1 MTDFDVIP
9 EASYRGILFP
19 VESADVDGGTDFVE
33 HVAYRRRGAD
43 MEPAGLKAYKGSLT
57 IPLLNTGP
65 LVQRYGTLWPDLRAD
80 LVQMFSDHPI
90 GTLIH
95 PTWGSLEVAILSWS
109 TKDAPEIR
117 NGQRLTVQWQEHNAS
132 LASLIALDG
141 AVTTDPTTTVQSLAT
156 TADTLS
162 AGKAGYV
169 PLAPVFAVTMT
180 KLETPEV
187 LAYSEVLAA
196 FSLLFGAINY
206 ALALTS
212 MTGLD
217 AAAAYAALLTL
228 RVATQGYYARFAPG
242 ISGVR
247 YFVVPA
253 DMGVCEI
260 AASVYGDLS
269 KTSLL
274 YAANSFTDP
283 LLVPAGTVVTVLP
296 A

>member
-43 MEPAGLKAYKGSLT
+43 MEPAGLKAYKGTLA
-57 IPLLNTGP
+57 IPLINTGP

-109 TKDAPEIR
+109 AKDSPDLR

-132 LASLIALDG
+132 LAALIALDG

-169 PLAPVFAVTMT
+169 PLAPVFSATMT
-180 KLETPEV
+180 ALEAPEV

-196 FSLLFGAINY
+196 FSLLFGAISY
-206 ALALTS
+206 ALTLSS

-260 AASVYGDLS
+260 AASVYGDIS

>member
-57 IPLLNTGP
+57 IPLINTGP

-80 LVQMFSDHPI
+80 LVQMFSDNPI

-109 TKDAPEIR
+109 AKDSPDLR

-132 LASLIALDG
+132 LAALIALDG

>member
-1 MTDFDVIP
+1 MTDFDLIP

-19 VESADVDGGTDFVE
+19 LETADVDGGTDFVE

-43 MEPAGLKAYKGSLT
+43 MEPAGLKAYKGTLT
-57 IPLLNTGP
+57 IPLINTGP

-80 LVQMFSDHPI
+80 LVQMFSDNPI

-109 TKDAPEIR
+109 AKDSPDLR

-141 AVTTDPTTTVQSLAT
+141 AVSTDPTTTVQSLAT
-156 TADTLS
+156 TADELS
-162 AGKAGYV
+162 AGKAGYI

-206 ALALTS
+206 ALTLSS

-274 YAANSFTDP
+274 YAANSFSDP

>member
-43 MEPAGLKAYKGSLT
+43 MEPAGLKAYKGTLT
-57 IPLLNTGP
+57 IPLINTGP

-109 TKDAPEIR
+109 TKDAPEVR

-162 AGKAGYV
+162 AGKAGYI

-206 ALALTS
+206 ALTLSS

-253 DMGVCEI
+253 DMGICEI
-260 AASVYGDLS
+260 AASVYNDLS

-274 YAANSFTDP
+274 YAANSFSDP
-283 LLVPAGTVVTVLP
+283 LLVPAGTIVTVLP

>member
-43 MEPAGLKAYKGSLT
+43 MEPAGLKAYKGTLT
-57 IPLLNTGP
+57 IPLINTGP

-109 TKDAPEIR
+109 TKDSPDLR

-141 AVTTDPTTTVQSLAT
+141 AVSTDPTTTVQSLAT
-156 TADTLS
+156 TADELS
-162 AGKAGYV
+162 AGKAGYI

-206 ALALTS
+206 ALTLSS

-253 DMGVCEI
+253 DMGICEI
-260 AASVYGDLS
+260 AASVYNDLS

-274 YAANSFTDP
+274 YAANSFSDP
-283 LLVPAGTVVTVLP
+283 LLVPAGTIVTVLP

>member
-43 MEPAGLKAYKGSLT
+43 MEPAGLKAYKGTLT
-57 IPLLNTGP
+57 IPLINTGP

-109 TKDAPEIR
+109 AKDSPDLR

-132 LASLIALDG
+132 LAALIALDG

-196 FSLLFGAINY
+196 FSLLFGAISY
-206 ALALTS
+206 ALTLSS

-260 AASVYGDLS
+260 AASVYGDIS

-296 A
+296 S

>member
-43 MEPAGLKAYKGSLT
+43 MEPAGLKAYKGTLT
-57 IPLLNTGP
+57 IPLINTGP

-109 TKDAPEIR
+109 TKDAPEVR

-132 LASLIALDG
+132 LAALIALDG

-169 PLAPVFAVTMT
+169 PLAPVFSATMT
-180 KLETPEV
+180 ALEAPEV

-196 FSLLFGAINY
+196 FSLLFGAISY
-206 ALALTS
+206 ALTLSS

-260 AASVYGDLS
+260 AASVYGDIS

>member
-1 MTDFDVIP
+1 MTDFDLIP
-9 EASYRGILFP
+9 EASYRGIRFP
-19 VESADVDGGTDFVE
+19 LETADTDGGTDFVE
-33 HVAYRRRGAD
+33 HTAYRRRGAD
-43 MEPAGLKAYKGSLT
+43 MEPAGLKAYKGTLT
-57 IPLLNTGP
+57 IPLVNTGP
-65 LVQRYGTLWPDLRAD
+65 LVERYGTLWPDMRYE
-80 LVQMFSDHPI
+80 LVTEFSDHPI
-90 GTLIH
+90 GTLVH

-109 TKDAPEIR
+109 TKDSPDLR

-132 LASLIALDG
+132 MALLVTLDG
-141 AVTTDPTTTVQSLAT
+141 AVSTDPTTTVQALAT
-156 TADTLS
+156 TADELS
-162 AGKAGYV
+162 AGKAGYI

-180 KLETPEV
+180 ALEAPEV

-196 FSLLFGAINY
+196 FSLLFGAIAY
-206 ALALTS
+206 ALSLAS

-217 AAAAYAALLTL
+217 AAGAYAALLTL

-260 AASVYGDLS
+260 AATVFGDLS

-274 YAANSFTDP
+274 YAANSFSDP

-296 A
+296 S

>member
-1 MTDFDVIP
+1 MTDFDLIP
-9 EASYRGILFP
+9 EASYRGIRFP
-19 VESADVDGGTDFVE
+19 LETADVDGGNDFAE

-43 MEPAGLKAYKGSLT
+43 MEPTGLKAYKGSLT
-57 IPLLNTGP
+57 IPLINSAP
-65 LVQRYGTLWPDLRAD
+65 LVERYGTLWPDMRYD
-80 LVQMFSDHPI
+80 LVTEFTEHPI

-109 TKDAPEIR
+109 AKDSPDLR

-132 LASLIALDG
+132 MASLIGLDG
-141 AVTTDPTTTVQSLAT
+141 AVSTDPTTTVQALAT
-156 TADTLS
+156 TADELS

-180 KLETPEV
+180 ALEAPEV

-196 FSLLFGAINY
+196 FSVLFGAIAY
-206 ALALTS
+206 ALTLGS

-217 AAAAYAALLTL
+217 ATGAYAALLAL

-247 YFVVPA
+247 YFVLPA

-260 AASVYGDLS
+260 AASVYGDIS

-274 YAANSFTDP
+274 YAANSFADP

>member
-1 MTDFDVIP
+1 
-9 EASYRGILFP
+9 
-19 VESADVDGGTDFVE
+19 VDGGNDFAE

-43 MEPAGLKAYKGSLT
+43 MEPTGLKAYKGSLT
-57 IPLLNTGP
+57 IPLINSGP
-65 LVQRYGTLWPDLRAD
+65 LVERYGTLWPDMRYE
-80 LVQMFSDHPI
+80 LVTEFSDHPI
-90 GTLIH
+90 GTLVH

-109 TKDAPEIR
+109 AKDSPDLR
-117 NGQRLTVQWQEHNAS
+117 NGQRLTVQWQEHNATM
-132 LASLIALDG
+132 AVLIGLDG
-141 AVTTDPTTTVQSLAT
+141 AVSTDPTTTVQSLAT
-156 TADTLS
+156 TADELS

-180 KLETPEV
+180 ALEAPEV

-196 FSLLFGAINY
+196 FSVLFGAIAY
-206 ALALTS
+206 ALTLGS

-217 AAAAYAALLTL
+217 ATGAYAALLAL

-247 YFVVPA
+247 YFVLPA

-260 AASVYGDLS
+260 AASVYGDIS

-274 YAANSFTDP
+274 YAANSFADP

>member
-43 MEPAGLKAYKGSLT
+43 MEPAGLKAYKGTLT
-57 IPLLNTGP
+57 IPLINTGP

-80 LVQMFSDHPI
+80 LVQMFSDNPI

-132 LASLIALDG
+132 LAALIALDG

-156 TADTLS
+156 IADTLS

-206 ALALTS
+206 ALTLSS

-260 AASVYGDLS
+260 AASVYGDIS

-283 LLVPAGTVVTVLP
+283 LIVPAGTVVTVLP
-296 A
+296 S

>member
-9 EASYRGILFP
+9 EASYRGIRFP
-19 VESADVDGGTDFVE
+19 LETADVDGGNDFVE

-57 IPLLNTGP
+57 IPLINSGP
-65 LVQRYGTLWPDLRAD
+65 LVERYGTLWPDMRYD

-109 TKDAPEIR
+109 TKDSPDLR
-117 NGQRLTVQWQEHNAS
+117 NGQRLAVQWQEHNAS

-141 AVTTDPTTTVQSLAT
+141 AVSTDPTTTVQSLAT

-162 AGKAGYV
+162 AGKAGYI
-169 PLAPVFAVTMT
+169 PLAPVFSATMT
-180 KLETPEV
+180 ALEAPEV

-196 FSLLFGAINY
+196 FSALFGAIAY
-206 ALALTS
+206 ALTLSS

-260 AASVYGDLS
+260 AASVYGDIS

>member
-1 MTDFDVIP
+1 MTDFDLIP
-9 EASYRGILFP
+9 EASYRGIRFP
-19 VESADVDGGTDFVE
+19 LETADVDGGNDFAE

-43 MEPAGLKAYKGSLT
+43 MEPTGLKAYKGTLT
-57 IPLLNTGP
+57 IPLINSGP
-65 LVQRYGTLWPDLRAD
+65 LVERYGTLWPDMRYD
-80 LVQMFSDHPI
+80 LVTEFTEHPI

-109 TKDAPEIR
+109 AKDSPDLR
-117 NGQRLTVQWQEHNAS
+117 NGQRLTVQWQEHNATMAV
-132 LASLIALDG
+132 LVGLDG

-156 TADTLS
+156 TADELS
-162 AGKAGYV
+162 AGKAGYI

-180 KLETPEV
+180 KLEAPEV
-187 LAYSEVLAA
+187 LAFSEVLAA
-196 FSLLFGAINY
+196 FSLLFGAIAY
-206 ALALTS
+206 ALTLGS

-217 AAAAYAALLTL
+217 ATGAYAALLAL

-247 YFVVPA
+247 YFVLPA

-260 AASVYGDLS
+260 AASVYGDIS

-274 YAANSFTDP
+274 YAANSFADP
-283 LLVPAGTVVTVLP
+283 LLVPAGTIVTVLP

>member
-1 MTDFDVIP
+1 MTDFDLIP

-19 VESADVDGGTDFVE
+19 LETADVDGGTDFVE

-43 MEPAGLKAYKGSLT
+43 MEPAGLKAYKGTLT
-57 IPLLNTGP
+57 IPLINSGP
-65 LVQRYGTLWPDLRAD
+65 LVERYGTLWPDMRAD

-109 TKDAPEIR
+109 TKDSPDLR

-141 AVTTDPTTTVQSLAT
+141 AVSTDPTTTVQSLAT
-156 TADTLS
+156 TADELS
-162 AGKAGYV
+162 AGKAGYI

-180 KLETPEV
+180 ALEAPEV

-196 FSLLFGAINY
+196 FSALFGAINY
-206 ALALTS
+206 ALTLAS

-217 AAAAYAALLTL
+217 AAAAYASLLTL

-260 AASVYGDLS
+260 AASIYNDLS

-274 YAANSFTDP
+274 YAANSFSDP
-283 LLVPAGTVVTVLP
+283 LLVPAGTIVTVLP

>member
-1 MTDFDVIP
+1 MTDFDLIP

-33 HVAYRRRGAD
+33 HTAYRRRGAD

-80 LVQMFSDHPI
+80 LVQMFADNPI

-95 PTWGSLEVAILSWS
+95 PTWGSLEVAILSWA

-132 LASLIALDG
+132 LAALIALDG

-169 PLAPVFAVTMT
+169 PLAPLFISTMT
-180 KLETPEV
+180 LLESSLV
-187 LAYSEVLAA
+187 LPYSEVQGA
-196 FSLLFGAINY
+196 FSSMFALLNA
-206 ALALTS
+206 ALALPS

-217 AAAAYAALLTL
+217 AAAAYASLLTL
-228 RVATQGYYARFAPG
+228 RVSLQGYYARFAPG
-242 ISGVR
+242 ISSVR
-247 YFVVPA
+247 SFVVPA
-253 DMGVCEI
+253 AMGVCEI
-260 AASVYGDLS
+260 AASVYGDIS

-274 YAANSFTDP
+274 YAANSFADP

-296 A
+296 S

>member
-1 MTDFDVIP
+1 MTDFDLIP
-9 EASYRGILFP
+9 EASYRGIRFP
-19 VESADVDGGTDFVE
+19 LETADVDGGTDFVE
-33 HVAYRRRGAD
+33 HTAYRRRGAD

-57 IPLLNTGP
+57 IPLINSGP
-65 LVQRYGTLWPDLRAD
+65 LVERYGTLWPDMRYE
-80 LVQMFSDHPI
+80 LVTEFSDHPI
-90 GTLIH
+90 GTLVH

-109 TKDAPEIR
+109 AKDSPDLR
-117 NGQRLTVQWQEHNAS
+117 NGQRLTVQWQEHNATMALLVT
-132 LASLIALDG
+132 LAG
-141 AVTTDPTTTVQSLAT
+141 AVSTDPTTTVQSLAT
-156 TADTLS
+156 TADELS
-162 AGKAGYV
+162 AGKAGYI

-180 KLETPEV
+180 KLEAPEV

-196 FSLLFGAINY
+196 FSLLFGAIAY
-206 ALALTS
+206 ALTLGS

-217 AAAAYAALLTL
+217 ATGAYAALLAL

-247 YFVVPA
+247 YFVLPS

-260 AASVYGDLS
+260 AASVYSDIS

-274 YAANSFTDP
+274 YAANRFADP

>member
-1 MTDFDVIP
+1 MTDFDLIP

-19 VESADVDGGTDFVE
+19 LETADVDGGTDFVE

-43 MEPAGLKAYKGSLT
+43 MEPAGLKAYKGTLT
-57 IPLLNTGP
+57 IPLINTGP

-80 LVQMFSDHPI
+80 LVQMFSDNPI

-109 TKDAPEIR
+109 AKDSPDLR

-141 AVTTDPTTTVQSLAT
+141 AVSTDPTTTVQSLAT

-162 AGKAGYV
+162 AGKAGYI
-169 PLAPVFAVTMT
+169 PLAPVFSATMT
-180 KLETPEV
+180 ALEAPEV

-196 FSLLFGAINY
+196 FSALFGAIAY
-206 ALALTS
+206 ALTLSS

-274 YAANSFTDP
+274 YAANSFSDP

>member
-1 MTDFDVIP
+1 MTDFDLIP
-9 EASYRGILFP
+9 EASYRGIRFP
-19 VESADVDGGTDFVE
+19 LETADVDGGNDFAE

-43 MEPAGLKAYKGSLT
+43 MEPTGLKAYKGSLT
-57 IPLLNTGP
+57 IPLINSGP
-65 LVQRYGTLWPDLRAD
+65 LVERYGTLWPDMRYE
-80 LVQMFSDHPI
+80 LVTEFSDHPI
-90 GTLIH
+90 GTLVH

-109 TKDAPEIR
+109 AKDSPDLR

-132 LASLIALDG
+132 MAVLVGLDG
-141 AVTTDPTTTVQSLAT
+141 AVSTDPTTTVQALAT
-156 TADTLS
+156 TADELS
-162 AGKAGYV
+162 AGKAGYI

-196 FSLLFGAINY
+196 FSLLFGAIAY
-206 ALALTS
+206 ALTLGS

-217 AAAAYAALLTL
+217 ATGAYAALLAL

-247 YFVVPA
+247 YFVLPA

-260 AASVYGDLS
+260 AASVYGDIS

-274 YAANSFTDP
+274 YAANSFADP
-283 LLVPAGTVVTVLP
+283 LLVPAGTIVTVLP

>member
-57 IPLLNTGP
+57 IPLINTGP

-109 TKDAPEIR
+109 TKDSPDLR

-141 AVTTDPTTTVQSLAT
+141 AVTTDPTTTVQSLAA
-156 TADTLS
+156 TADELS
-162 AGKAGYV
+162 AGKAGYI
-169 PLAPVFAVTMT
+169 PLAPVFSATMT
-180 KLETPEV
+180 ALEAPEV

-196 FSLLFGAINY
+196 FSALFGAIAY
-206 ALALTS
+206 ALTLSS

-283 LLVPAGTVVTVLP
+283 LIVPAGTVVTVLP
-296 A
+296 S

>member
-43 MEPAGLKAYKGSLT
+43 MEPAGLKAYKGTLA
-57 IPLLNTGP
+57 IPLINTGP

-132 LASLIALDG
+132 LAALIALDG

-169 PLAPVFAVTMT
+169 PLAPVFSATMT
-180 KLETPEV
+180 ALEAPEV

-206 ALALTS
+206 ALTLSS

-260 AASVYGDLS
+260 AASVYGDIS

-283 LLVPAGTVVTVLP
+283 LIVPAGTVVTVLP
-296 A
+296 S

>member
-9 EASYRGILFP
+9 EASYRGVLFP

-33 HVAYRRRGAD
+33 HTAYRRRGAD
-43 MEPAGLKAYKGSLT
+43 MEPTGLKAYKGSLT

-80 LVQMFSDHPI
+80 LVQMFSDNPI

-109 TKDAPEIR
+109 TKDAPEVR

-132 LASLIALDG
+132 LAALIALYG

-169 PLAPVFAVTMT
+169 PLAPVFTSTMT
-180 KLETPEV
+180 LLESSLV
-187 LAYSEVLAA
+187 LPYSEVQGA
-196 FSLLFGAINY
+196 FSVLFGAIAY
-206 ALALTS
+206 ALSLPS

-242 ISGVR
+242 IAGVR

-260 AASVYGDLS
+260 AASVYNDIS

-274 YAANSFTDP
+274 YAANSFPDP

-296 A
+296 S

>member
-43 MEPAGLKAYKGSLT
+43 MEPTGLKAYKGTLT
-57 IPLLNTGP
+57 IPLINTGP

-109 TKDAPEIR
+109 TKDSPDLR

-132 LASLIALDG
+132 LAALIALDG

-196 FSLLFGAINY
+196 FSLLFGAISY
-206 ALALTS
+206 ALTLSS

-274 YAANSFTDP
+274 YAANSFSDP

>member
-43 MEPAGLKAYKGSLT
+43 MEPAGLKAYRGSLT
-57 IPLLNTGP
+57 IPLINTGP

-80 LVQMFSDHPI
+80 LVQMFSDNPI

-109 TKDAPEIR
+109 TKDSPDLR

-228 RVATQGYYARFAPG
+228 RVATQGYYERFAPG

-260 AASVYGDLS
+260 AASVYGDIS

>member
-1 MTDFDVIP
+1 MTVFDVIP

-33 HVAYRRRGAD
+33 HTAYRRRGAD

-65 LVQRYGTLWPDLRAD
+65 LVQRYGTLWPDLRTD

-95 PTWGSLEVAILSWS
+95 PTWGSLEVAILSWA
-109 TKDAPEIR
+109 TKDAPEVR
-117 NGQRLTVQWQEHNAS
+117 SGQRLTVQWQEHNAS
-132 LASLIALDG
+132 LAALITLDG
-141 AVTTDPTTTVQSLAT
+141 SVTTDPTTTVQSLAT
-156 TADTLS
+156 TADKLS

-169 PLAPVFAVTMT
+169 PLAPSFISTMT
-180 KLETPEV
+180 LLESSLV
-187 LAYSEVLAA
+187 LPYSEVQGA
-196 FSLLFGAINY
+196 FSSMFALLNA
-206 ALALTS
+206 ALSLPS

-217 AAAAYAALLTL
+217 AAAAYASLLTL
-228 RVATQGYYARFAPG
+228 RVSLQGYYARFAPG
-242 ISGVR
+242 IAGVR

-253 DMGVCEI
+253 AMGVCEI
-260 AASVYGDLS
+260 AASVYGDIS

-274 YAANSFTDP
+274 YAANSFADP

-296 A
+296 S

>member
-1 MTDFDVIP
+1 MTDFDLIP
-9 EASYRGILFP
+9 EASYRGIRFP
-19 VESADVDGGTDFVE
+19 LETADVDGGTDFAQ

-43 MEPAGLKAYKGSLT
+43 MEPTGLKAYKGSLT
-57 IPLLNTGP
+57 IPLINSGP
-65 LVQRYGTLWPDLRAD
+65 LVERYGTLWPDMRYE
-80 LVQMFSDHPI
+80 LVTEFSDHPI
-90 GTLIH
+90 GTLVH

-109 TKDAPEIR
+109 AKDSPDLR
-117 NGQRLTVQWQEHNAS
+117 NGQRLTVQWQEHNATM
-132 LASLIALDG
+132 AVLIGLDG
-141 AVTTDPTTTVQSLAT
+141 AVSTDPTTTVQALAT
-156 TADTLS
+156 TADELS

-180 KLETPEV
+180 ALEAPEV

-196 FSLLFGAINY
+196 FSVLFGAIAY
-206 ALALTS
+206 ALTLGS

-217 AAAAYAALLTL
+217 ATGAYAALLAL

-247 YFVVPA
+247 YFVLPA

-260 AASVYGDLS
+260 AASVYGDIS

-274 YAANSFTDP
+274 YAANSFADP

>member
-1 MTDFDVIP
+1 MTDFDLIP
-9 EASYRGILFP
+9 EASYRGIRFP
-19 VESADVDGGTDFVE
+19 LETADVDGGTDFAQ

-43 MEPAGLKAYKGSLT
+43 MEPTGLKAYKGSLT
-57 IPLLNTGP
+57 IPLINSGP
-65 LVQRYGTLWPDLRAD
+65 LVERYGTLWPDLRYE
-80 LVQMFSDHPI
+80 LVTEFSDHPI
-90 GTLIH
+90 GTLVH

-109 TKDAPEIR
+109 AKDSPDLR
-117 NGQRLTVQWQEHNAS
+117 NGQRLTVQWQEHNATM
-132 LASLIALDG
+132 AVLIGLDG
-141 AVTTDPTTTVQSLAT
+141 AVSTDPTTTVQSLAT
-156 TADTLS
+156 TADELS

-180 KLETPEV
+180 ALEAPEV

-196 FSLLFGAINY
+196 FSVLFGAIAY
-206 ALALTS
+206 ALTLGS

-217 AAAAYAALLTL
+217 ATGAYAALLAL

-247 YFVVPA
+247 YFVLPA

-260 AASVYGDLS
+260 AASVYGDIS

-274 YAANSFTDP
+274 YAANSFADP

>member
-1 MTDFDVIP
+1 MTDFDLIP

-19 VESADVDGGTDFVE
+19 LETADVDGGTDFVE

-43 MEPAGLKAYKGSLT
+43 MEPAGLKAYKGTLT
-57 IPLLNTGP
+57 IPLINSGP
-65 LVQRYGTLWPDLRAD
+65 LVQRYGTLWPDMRAD
-80 LVQMFSDHPI
+80 LVQMFTEHPI

-109 TKDAPEIR
+109 TKDSPDLR

-141 AVTTDPTTTVQSLAT
+141 AVSTDPTTTVQSLAT

-162 AGKAGYV
+162 AGKAGYI
-169 PLAPVFAVTMT
+169 PLAPVFSATMT
-180 KLETPEV
+180 ALEAPEV

-196 FSLLFGAINY
+196 FSALFGAIAY
-206 ALALTS
+206 ALTLSS

-260 AASVYGDLS
+260 AASVYNDLS

-274 YAANSFTDP
+274 YAANSFSDP

>member
-1 MTDFDVIP
+1 
-9 EASYRGILFP
+9 
-19 VESADVDGGTDFVE
+19 
-33 HVAYRRRGAD
+33 
-43 MEPAGLKAYKGSLT
+43 
-57 IPLLNTGP
+57 
-65 LVQRYGTLWPDLRAD
+65 
-80 LVQMFSDHPI
+80 MFSDHPI

-109 TKDAPEIR
+109 TKDSPDLR

-196 FSLLFGAINY
+196 FSLLFGAIAY
-206 ALALTS
+206 ALTLSS

-274 YAANSFTDP
+274 YAANSFSDP

>member
-57 IPLLNTGP
+57 IPLINTGP

-109 TKDAPEIR
+109 TKDAPEVR

-132 LASLIALDG
+132 LAALIALDG

-169 PLAPVFAVTMT
+169 PLAPVFSATMT
-180 KLETPEV
+180 ALEAPEV

-196 FSLLFGAINY
+196 FSLLFGAISY
-206 ALALTS
+206 ALTLSS

-260 AASVYGDLS
+260 AASVYGDIS

-283 LLVPAGTVVTVLP
+283 LIVPAGTVVTVLP
-296 A
+296 S

>member
-1 MTDFDVIP
+1 MTVFDVIP

-33 HVAYRRRGAD
+33 HTAYRRRGAD

-109 TKDAPEIR
+109 TKDAPEVR
-117 NGQRLTVQWQEHNAS
+117 NGQRLVVQWQEHNAS
-132 LASLIALDG
+132 LAALITLDG
-141 AVTTDPTTTVQSLAT
+141 SVTTDPTTTVQSLAT
-156 TADTLS
+156 TADKLS

-169 PLAPVFAVTMT
+169 PLAPSFISTMT
-180 KLETPEV
+180 LLESSLV
-187 LAYSEVLAA
+187 LPFSEVQGA
-196 FSLLFGAINY
+196 FSSMFALLNA
-206 ALALTS
+206 ALSLPS

-217 AAAAYAALLTL
+217 AAAAYASLLTL
-228 RVATQGYYARFAPG
+228 RVSLQGYYARFAPG
-242 ISGVR
+242 IAGVR

-253 DMGVCEI
+253 AMGVCEI
-260 AASVYGDLS
+260 AASVYGDIS

-274 YAANSFTDP
+274 YAANSFADP

-296 A
+296 T